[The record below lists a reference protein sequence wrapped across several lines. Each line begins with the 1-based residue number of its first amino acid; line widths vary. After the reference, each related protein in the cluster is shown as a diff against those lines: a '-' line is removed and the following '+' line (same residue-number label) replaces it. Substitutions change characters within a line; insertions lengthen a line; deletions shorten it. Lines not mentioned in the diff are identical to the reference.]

1 VSKKKPQLKAP
12 SQQSVQLL
20 FDQVNAAPLQNMQ
33 HAAAVDKA
41 MRELQAFFTQLY
53 AGQIKD
59 SASVNGIPQASASA
73 GGN

>member
-1 VSKKKPQLKAP
+1 MSKKKQSELKAP

-20 FDQVNAAPLQNMQ
+20 FDQVSAAPLQNMQ

-41 MRELQAFFTQLY
+41 MREMQEFFQQLY
-53 AGQIKD
+53 ANQI
-59 SASVNGIPQASASA
+59 SPLPVASTPQADAKP